1 MDFKVVIKRLAS
13 LGCKVSL
20 RGMSPAVRG
29 ICLVTN
35 LRVQRTS
42 FEEVC
47 SRYR

>member
-1 MDFKVVIKRLAS
+1 MILEMLGSDGFKVVIKRLAS

-35 LRVQRTS
+35 LRV
-42 FEEVC
+42 
-47 SRYR
+47 